1 LSHRVVMRN
10 SDLKKLR
17 YQDEVKVDE
26 QGLRVKANKNKTCSW
41 ILQKRLIGKAAP
53 LRIVLGKWPDT
64 SLDEAM
70 EKAIRYRKLIA
81 DGIDPRDYEKEQREK
96 ANLKEAEA
104 KASAITLRT
113 LLEMYEKSRI
123 IEEIGDAP
131 ATMRGRR
138 SAILNVWEPFLE
150 KSIQEIQGPALLDHY
165 HYYTSQRVNPKTGK
179 PAKVHAKT
187 AIRYLK
193 TLFNYAIQARE
204 LLEKNPC
211 LIFKNVRT
219 STDTVE
225 QGWIRPKEAPE
236 VFEWVAKIREAS
248 SSNSDYKNLHPKL
261 TKHVFSEDAEMQ
273 LDSLTLTLLTGLRG
287 RSEVVSLPW
296 ANIFLEKHEY
306 QEVDAEVPFFKTWTK
321 QARWFGVPI
330 TPQMETIF
338 RRRKRKRIN
347 DYVFPSP
354 SSVRKDLPLENDTYA
369 YKVLNLLMTAK
380 NAKVIGQKVF
390 RHTFATACDA
400 LYHDDL
406 LADKITGHGA
416 KPRRTSTAG
425 YVHRDVSENLKYFK
439 AINDVLSGDVEY
451 PTEDWTEE
459 EIGKAIRY
467 GEGEREEEEYAEEM
481 ERASVER
488 SLRR

>member
-1 LSHRVVMRN
+1 MRN
-10 SDLKKLR
+10 SDLKKLK
-17 YQDEVKVDE
+17 YQDEAKIDE

-41 ILQKRLIGKAAP
+41 ILQKRIIGKAAP
-53 LRIVLGKWPDT
+53 LRLVLGKWPDT
-64 SLDEAM
+64 SIDEAM

-81 DGIDPRDYEKEQREK
+81 DGIDPRDYEKEQRVK
-96 ANLKEAEA
+96 DNLKESEA
-104 KASAITLRT
+104 KASAITLEE
-113 LLEMYEKSRI
+113 LLEIYEKSRI
-123 IEEIGDAP
+123 VEETGDAVS
-131 ATMRGRR
+131 TMRNRR
-138 SAILNVWEPFLE
+138 SAILNVWEPFLK
-150 KSIQEIQGPALLDHY
+150 KSIQEIKGTELLDHY
-165 HYYTSQRVNPKTGK
+165 HYYISQRVSPKTGK
-179 PAKVHAKT
+179 PAKYHAKV
-187 AIRYLK
+187 AINYLK
-193 TLFNYAIQARE
+193 SVLNYAIDTRE

-211 LIFKNVRT
+211 IIFKNVKT
-219 STDTVE
+219 ATDTAE

-236 VFEWVAKIREAS
+236 VFKWVAKIREAS

-273 LDSLTLTLLTGLRG
+273 LDSMTLTLLTGLRG

-296 ANIFLEKHEY
+296 ANVFLEKKEY
-306 QEVDAEVPFFKTWTK
+306 QEVDAVAPFFKTWTK
-321 QARWFGVPI
+321 QSRWFGVPI

-338 RRRKRKRIN
+338 RRRKQKRIN

-354 SSVRKDLPLENDTYA
+354 SSVRKGLPLENDKYA

-416 KPRRTSTAG
+416 RPIKTFTSG
-425 YVHRDVSENLKYFK
+425 YVHRDVAENFKYFMK
-439 AINDVLSGDVEY
+439 IDDILSGDEEY
-451 PTEDWTEE
+451 QTEEWTE
-459 EIGKAIRY
+459 
-467 GEGEREEEEYAEEM
+467 EEM

-488 SLRR
+488 SLGR